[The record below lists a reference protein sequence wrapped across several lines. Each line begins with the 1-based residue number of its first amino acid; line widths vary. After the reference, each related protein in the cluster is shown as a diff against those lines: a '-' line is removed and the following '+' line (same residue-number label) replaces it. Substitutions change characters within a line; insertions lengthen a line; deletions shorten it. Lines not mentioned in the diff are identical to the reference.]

1 MNLYKLNNDET
12 KNLINNHFVNITRMK
27 HLISIADLTR
37 DELYEILE
45 LAERLKE
52 ERYKGRVTEYLKNK
66 SLAMIFELPS
76 TRTRISF
83 EVAMTDLGGHA
94 LYLNWNDLQLGRG
107 EPIKDTARVLSRYV
121 HAIMLRVR
129 KHETLLEFAKYS
141 TVPVI
146 NGLSDLEHPCQIL
159 ADLLTIKEYKGD
171 LNNVKLAWI
180 GDGNNVCNS
189 LILASALTGMK
200 MVISTPE
207 GYEPNEEIVKKAIE
221 LGANLKFERDPF
233 KAVKGADVI
242 YTDVWV
248 SMGQELE
255 REKRLKDFAKHQVTE
270 ALVSSAKDD
279 VIVMHCLP
287 AHRGE
292 EITEEV
298 LEGEHSI
305 VFDQAENRLHAQ
317 KAILLKLI
325 GSKMM
330 E

>member
-1 MNLYKLNNDET
+1 
-12 KNLINNHFVNITRMK
+12 MK
-27 HLISIADLTR
+27 HLISMADLTPE
-37 DELYEILE
+37 ELNEILE
-45 LAERLKE
+45 LAEKLKE
-52 ERYKGRVTEYLKNK
+52 ERYKGRVTDYLKNK

-94 LYLNWNDLQLGRG
+94 LYLSWNDLQLGRG

-121 HAIMLRVR
+121 HAVMMRVR
-129 KHETLLEFAKYS
+129 RHETIVEFAKYS

-146 NGLSDLEHPCQIL
+146 NGLSNLEHPCQII
-159 ADLLTIKEYKGD
+159 ADLLTIKEYKGN
-171 LNNVKLAWI
+171 LRNVKLAWV

-200 MVISTPE
+200 MVVSTPK
-207 GYEPNEEIVKKAIE
+207 GYEPNEEIVKKALE
-221 LGANLKFERDPF
+221 MGADITFEHDPME
-233 KAVKGADVI
+233 AVKGADVI

-248 SMGQELE
+248 SMGQEAE
-255 REKRLKDFAKHQVTE
+255 REKRLKDFARHQVSET
-270 ALVSSAKDD
+270 LVSMAKDD

-292 EITEEV
+292 EITEDV

-325 GSKMM
+325 GG
-330 E
+330 EEVD

>member
-1 MNLYKLNNDET
+1 
-12 KNLINNHFVNITRMK
+12 MK
-27 HLISIADLTR
+27 HLISMADLTPE
-37 DELYEILE
+37 ELEEILE
-45 LAERLKE
+45 LAEKLKE
-52 ERYKGRVTEYLKNK
+52 ERYKGRVTDYLKNK

-94 LYLNWNDLQLGRG
+94 LYLSWNDLQLGRG

-121 HAIMLRVR
+121 HAVMMRVR
-129 KHETLLEFAKYS
+129 NHETIVEFAKYS

-146 NGLSDLEHPCQIL
+146 NGLSNLEHPCQII
-159 ADLLTIKEYKGD
+159 ADLLTIKEYKGN
-171 LNNVKLAWI
+171 LKNVRLAWV

-200 MVISTPE
+200 MVVSTPK
-207 GYEPNEEIVKKAIE
+207 GYEPNEDIVRKAIE
-221 LGANLKFERDPF
+221 MGADLTFEPDPA
-233 KAVKGADVI
+233 KAVQNADVI

-248 SMGQELE
+248 SMGQEAE
-255 REKRLKDFAKHQVTE
+255 REKRLRDFAKHQVSE
-270 ALVSSAKDD
+270 ALVSMAKDD

-325 GSKMM
+325 GG
-330 E
+330 EEVD